1 MYQKTEKQAIQSLAA
16 VLLIFALMLLT
27 AYIEAL

>member
-1 MYQKTEKQAIQSLAA
+1 MHPKTEKQAIESLTSI
-16 VLLIFALMLLT
+16 LLIFALILLT